1 MSKLNI
7 ALVQIPL
14 VWHNPPEN
22 RNLIK
27 SKLDAFFQ
35 TNKHFDLVVLPE
47 TFTTG
52 FTMTPQA
59 IDYTEAGLTIS
70 WMQYLARMY
79 HTAICGS
86 IVVKEGTTYFNRF
99 YFVHPDT
106 KVEHCDKHHT
116 FTPAGESNAYGQGH
130 ERKLIHYKGFVIRP
144 LICYDLRFPVWSRN
158 DQDYD
163 LLLYVANWP
172 SPRIGAWD
180 TLLRARAI
188 ENISYCIGVNRL
200 GDDPNGNFY
209 PGHSSLYDPLGN
221 QLLFSKD
228 DGISVGTIDRE
239 LITSTRSKL
248 NFLADRDRFQI
259 DN

>member
-7 ALVQIPL
+7 ALVQISL

-228 DGISVGTIDRE
+228 DGISVGTIDWE

>member
-7 ALVQIPL
+7 ALVQTPL

-52 FTMTPQA
+52 FTMTPEA

-79 HTAICGS
+79 NTAICGS
-86 IVVKEGTTYFNRF
+86 IVVKEGATYFNRF
-99 YFVHPDT
+99 CFVHPDT
-106 KVEHCDKHHT
+106 KVEHYDKHHT
-116 FTPAGESNAYGQGH
+116 YSPAGESEAYEQGMK
-130 ERKLIHYKGFVIRP
+130 RTLIQYKGFVIRP

-188 ENISYCIGVNRL
+188 ENMSYCIGVNRL

-209 PGHSSLYDPLGN
+209 PGHSSIYDPLGN

-228 DGISVGTIDRE
+228 DGISVGTIDKE

-248 NFLADRDRFQI
+248 NFLADRDHFQI
-259 DN
+259 NL

>member
-7 ALVQIPL
+7 ALVQTPL

-130 ERKLIHYKGFVIRP
+130 ERKLIQYKGFVIRP

-188 ENISYCIGVNRL
+188 ENMSYCIGVNRL